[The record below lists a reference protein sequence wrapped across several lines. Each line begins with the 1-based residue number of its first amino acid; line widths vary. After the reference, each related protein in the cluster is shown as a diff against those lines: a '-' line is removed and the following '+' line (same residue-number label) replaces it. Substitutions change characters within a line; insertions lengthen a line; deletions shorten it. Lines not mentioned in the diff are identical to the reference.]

1 MSRLSARGRE
11 RMPWPGLSAALF
23 ALASL
28 LALPVLFVAGS
39 GCADDPPISRPT
51 MKRGLIVLGID
62 GLDPVLSR
70 QYMRE
75 GRMPN
80 LARLAE
86 RGRFVPLGTSN
97 PPQSPVAW
105 STFITGQ
112 GSEGHGIYDFVHR
125 DPDELSP
132 YLSTSRTRGPDTV
145 LTLGDF
151 AVPLDSGSIEL
162 LRRGRAF
169 WQVLEDHGVPATMV
183 KIPANFPPAES
194 RMNESLSGM
203 GTPDLLGTYGTF
215 NLFTDDPAFAQRSLS
230 GGVVHLLDFGQG
242 QKVAA
247 TLDGPANPMSA
258 SGTPMRVSVDIAR
271 DRERPVAL
279 IRVGDTQ
286 VIMQPGEWSRW
297 IRVGFDPGLL
307 GSEVSGMVRLYL
319 GSIRPHLKLYVSPI
333 NLDPEDPAMPISS
346 PARYAEDLAHDVG
359 RFYTQGMAED
369 TKALIG
375 GALSDDEFLAQADL
389 VYEERLQLFE
399 RELERFDGGVLFF
412 YFSSVDQVS
421 HVFWR
426 AIEPDAKPADARYA
440 YVIPE
445 LYDRADQA
453 IGRALERAGADVDV
467 IVMSDHGFAPYRYQV
482 HLNTWLAQ
490 RSYLALLP
498 PDKVQPGPLG
508 HIDWAN
514 TQAYALGLN
523 QLFVNLQGRE
533 AHGVVPESDYEQL
546 VRQLARELESFRD
559 PETGARVVTEAVR
572 PIPGSFP
579 GRIPD
584 ILVGYNRGYRSS
596 DASAMGAVGERVIER
611 NRSKWSGDHCMHPS
625 HVPGIFAS
633 TRAMDP
639 SVEDPTLADLA
650 PTILEY
656 FGVPVPAN
664 MGGRALFGPQ
674 EP

>member
-1 MSRLSARGRE
+1 MSARSGS
-11 RMPWPGLSAALF
+11 LAALA
-23 ALASL
+23 ALVAQVWLVSL
-28 LALPVLFVAGS
+28 AAS
-39 GCADDPPISRPT
+39 GCAGDGPVSRPS
-51 MKRGLIVLGID
+51 MERGLIVLGID
-62 GLDPVLSR
+62 GMDPVLL
-70 QYMRE
+70 QKYMRE
-75 GRMPN
+75 GRTPN

-86 RGRFVPLGTSN
+86 RGSFVPLGTSN

-125 DPDELSP
+125 DPHELGP
-132 YLSTSRTRGPDTV
+132 YLSTARTKGPDTV

-151 AVPLDSGSIEL
+151 AVPLDSGSVEL
-162 LRRGRAF
+162 LREGRAF
-169 WQVLEDHGVPATMV
+169 WQVLEDHRVPATMV

-194 RMNESLSGM
+194 RMNESLAGM

-215 NLFTDDPAFAQRSLS
+215 NLYTDDPAFAGRSLS
-230 GGVVHLLDFGQG
+230 GGVVHTLDFGQG

-258 SGTPMRVSVDIAR
+258 SGAPMRVSVDIAR
-271 DRERPVAL
+271 DKKRPVAL
-279 IRVGDTQ
+279 VRLGDTE
-286 VIMQPGEWSRW
+286 VMLQPGEWSQW
-297 IRVGFDPGLL
+297 IRVGFDPGVL
-307 GSEVSGMVRLYL
+307 GGEVSGMVRLYL
-319 GSIRPHLKLYVSPI
+319 ASIRPTFKLYVSPI
-333 NLDPEDPAMPISS
+333 NLDPEAPAMPISS
-346 PARYAEDLAHDVG
+346 PARYAEDLARDVG

-369 TKALIG
+369 TKALVG
-375 GALSDDEFLAQADL
+375 GALSDDEFLAQADI
-389 VYEERLQLFE
+389 VYQERLSLFE

-426 AIEPDAKPADARYA
+426 AIEPDAAPEDARYA

-445 LYDRADQA
+445 LYERADQA
-453 IGRALERAGADVDV
+453 VGRALERAGDDYDV
-467 IVMSDHGFAPYRYQV
+467 IIMSDHGFAPYRYQV

-523 QLFVNLQGRE
+523 QLFINLQGRE
-533 AHGVVPESDYEQL
+533 THGVVPESDYDQL
-546 VRQLARELESFRD
+546 VAQLMHELESFRD
-559 PETGARVVTEAVR
+559 PETGALVVTEAVS
-572 PIPGSFP
+572 PEPGSFP
-579 GRIPD
+579 GRVPD

-596 DASAMGAVGERVIER
+596 DASAMGGVGERVIER

-625 HVPGIFAS
+625 HVPGVFLS
-633 TRAMDP
+633 NRAIDP
-639 SVEDPTLADLA
+639 AVKDPTLADMA
-650 PTILEY
+650 PTILQY
-656 FGVPVPAN
+656 FGVPWPAD
-664 MGGRALFGPQ
+664 MRGRALFSLDDNAGSGDK